1 METYSSEKGQV
12 IIPAAIRRKLSIKK
26 GTRFQIELD
35 ERSKKIVLTPITREF
50 IHTLRGKYRGRGLLK
65 ALAAEKKVERDL

>member
-50 IHTLRGKYRGRGLLK
+50 IHTLRGKYKGRGLLK
-65 ALAAEKKVERDL
+65 ALAAEKKVEREL

>member
-65 ALAAEKKVERDL
+65 ALAAEKKVEREL

>member
-50 IHTLRGKYRGRGLLK
+50 IHTLRGKYKGRGLLK

>member
-26 GTRFQIELD
+26 GTRFQVELD

-65 ALAAEKKVERDL
+65 ALAAEKKVEREL

>member
-50 IHTLRGKYRGRGLLK
+50 IQTLRGKYRGRGLLK
-65 ALAAEKKVERDL
+65 ALAVEKKVEREL

>member
-65 ALAAEKKVERDL
+65 ALAAEKKVERER